1 MKKPLVLVIAVCL
14 ATASAITALWYLYS
28 QNQLSPW
35 VNPLLETFNFT
46 KPTPPVSWGF
56 LPYWS
61 ISKWTDKYYQQFTH
75 INFFSLTLNPDGT
88 IKKMDNAREQEP
100 GWTALQR
107 DSTKKLLQTAKNRG
121 QTLSLTLFSGTTSDI
136 ANIVSDPAGHAQ
148 NTINDVVPLMEEY
161 GFSDLNIDLED
172 PIETPQS
179 TRTSF
184 NKYVAELDRLL
195 KIRLPQATIS
205 LDYISI
211 STVRPRLTD
220 LKELNFYVD
229 RFIVMAYDYH
239 SPGSTVAG
247 PVAPASGSGELRSF
261 DTTAAIDSALTLIP
275 KYKLVLGVPIYG
287 YQWQTLSPTLG
298 SATIPRTGQTAT
310 AARVEELL
318 RGCPNCQTGWDDIA
332 QEAWAIIPEGDLYSQ
347 VFYGNER
354 ALASKIETAKAK
366 NLGGIAIWALGYEGQ
381 NTLTPLEEYVRL
393 IRPN

>member
-1 MKKPLVLVIAVCL
+1 MKKTLITGIVISLLVA
-14 ATASAITALWYLYS
+14 AIGGSVWYLTNR
-28 QNQLSPW
+28 NQLSPL
-35 VNPLLETFNFT
+35 VNPILETFNFT
-46 KPTPPVSWGF
+46 KPISPVSWGF

-61 ISKWTDKYYQQFTH
+61 LSKWDDAYYNQFTH
-75 INFFSLTLNPDGT
+75 INYFSLTLNPDGT

-100 GWTALQR
+100 GWTALR
-107 DSTKKLLQTAKNRG
+107 RESTKNLLRTIKDRG
-121 QTLSLTLFSGTTSDI
+121 QTLSLTIFSGTTSDI
-136 ANIVSDPAGHAQ
+136 ATIVSDPASHAQ

-172 PIETPQS
+172 PIETPQA
-179 TRTSF
+179 TRVKF
-184 NKYVAELDRLL
+184 NSYVAELDRLL
-195 KIRLPQATIS
+195 KTRLPQATIS

-220 LKELNFYVD
+220 LRELNFYVD

-247 PVAPASGSGELRSF
+247 PVAPASGGGDLRSF

-287 YQWQTLSPTLG
+287 YQWQTLSSTLG

-318 RGCPNCQTGWDDIA
+318 KNCPNCQTGWDEVA
-332 QEAWAIIPEGDLYSQ
+332 QEAWAIVPEGDIFSQ

-354 ALASKIETAKAK
+354 ALASKIETAKSK

-381 NTLTPLEEYVRL
+381 NTLTPLEDYVRL